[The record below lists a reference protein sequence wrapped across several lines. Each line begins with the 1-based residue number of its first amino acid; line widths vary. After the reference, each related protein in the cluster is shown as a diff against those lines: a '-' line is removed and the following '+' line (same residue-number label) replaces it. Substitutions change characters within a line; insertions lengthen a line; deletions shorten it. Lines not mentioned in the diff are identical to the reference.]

1 MPRSRDRGVIAGAWD
16 AVIVRR
22 WPRGG
27 SLTIC
32 RRNLLIEIYLVERHL
47 LKISVLQ
54 AIRLPLKLAIAR
66 TLRQISTNRF

>member
-1 MPRSRDRGVIAGAWD
+1 MPRSHDRGVNAGAWD

-22 WPRGG
+22 WPRGV
-27 SLTIC
+27 S
-32 RRNLLIEIYLVERHL
+32 RHNLLIEIYLVERHL